1 MEAGIGRVAFSSAI
15 GVVGSTLAVGEND
28 GRNLCGSTSTSGILG
43 FTSSSV
49 LGSNRFVRVVPI
61 HNLGRRQQQNMT
73 GTNVKFVL
81 QNSSCNAAVAS
92 GSGRGFSLSKELP
105 CKKNSRGSVRMQAEV
120 GGSGGGNPQRETV
133 QATLEQSK
141 RLMAMQ
147 KELLKQIDERK
158 KLFTELSEKPGSAV
172 QREAIKEAD
181 TAVQN
186 KLEETE
192 AIKSGGE
199 PTHKIDGDKNNKTTG
214 DEKRKEKGKI
224 PGARPLAAS
233 WQSPA
238 VPRPSPPSSSAAATS
253 PPTKPVVRSPV
264 ETFTPHVS
272 ASPLAPPPKP
282 FSSPAPSPMA
292 RHSVFVP
299 PKLPEKEAA
308 EVTEKG
314 AQLEQ
319 DGVEKEAEVPP
330 PLAGPN
336 VMNVVIVAA
345 ECAPWSKTGGL
356 GDVVGALPKALAR
369 RGHRVMVVAPRYS
382 NYLEAWDTT
391 VRRSYTVDGRGMEI
405 GYFHGYIDGVD
416 FVFVDSPMFHAFQS
430 NIYGGSREEVL
441 TRMILL
447 CKAAVEAPWHVPCG
461 GVPYGDGNLVFIA
474 NDWHTALLPV
484 YLQAYYRERGLMEFT
499 RAVLVIHNMAHQGR
513 GPMSDFQKL
522 GLPDHY
528 QSKFR
533 LVDPIGGEH
542 CNVFKAGLISAH
554 RIVTVSHGY
563 AWEVQTLEGG
573 WGLHGVIGEHSWK
586 LRGVVNGID
595 EQEWNPETDPCL
607 QADGY
612 QNFSVEDLKGKAAC
626 KAALQNE
633 LGLPVRSD
641 VPLIGF
647 IGRLDHQKGVD
658 IIAEAMPWMMSQDLQ
673 LVMLGTGRP
682 DLENMLR
689 TFEHHHREKVRGW
702 VGFSVKTAHRIT
714 AGCDILLMP
723 SRFEPCGLNQLYAM
737 KYGTVPVVHAVGGLK
752 DTVQAF
758 DPFTES
764 GLGWTFDQANG
775 QGLIHALGNAMWTFR
790 DFKESWHGI
799 QTRGMKQDLSWD
811 NAAQLY
817 EEVLLAAKY
826 QW

>member
-1 MEAGIGRVAFSSAI
+1 MEAGIARVGVSSGIA
-15 GVVGSTLAVGEND
+15 VLGSTLAVGENNA
-28 GRNLCGSTSTSGILG
+28 RNLCSSPSTSGFLG

-49 LGSNRFVRVVPI
+49 LGSNRFGVVTI
-61 HNLGRRQQQNMT
+61 QKVGGRQQHYVTLTNARLGRQ
-73 GTNVKFVL
+73 K
-81 QNSSCNAAVAS
+81 SSCNAEVVS
-92 GSGRGFSLSKELP
+92 RSVRGLSLNKELP
-105 CKKNSRGSVRMQAEV
+105 CKKNSRGRVRMQAEV
-120 GGSGGGNPQRETV
+120 GGSGSSNPQRETV

-141 RLMAMQ
+141 RLLAMQ

-158 KLFTELSEKPGSAV
+158 KLYTELSEKPGNPV
-172 QREAIKEAD
+172 QQQAYKEAD

-186 KLEETE
+186 KIEEIE
-192 AIKSGGE
+192 AIRSAEQSRKNE
-199 PTHKIDGDKNNKTTG
+199 GDKGKIIR
-214 DEKRKEKGKI
+214 DETSKEKGKI

-238 VPRPSPPSSSAAATS
+238 VPRFSPPSSAATAS
-253 PPTKPVVRSPV
+253 SPTKPVVRSPV
-264 ETFTPHVS
+264 ETFSPQAS
-272 ASPLAPPPKP
+272 ASPLAPPSNP
-282 FSSPAPSPMA
+282 FSSPAPNPTA
-292 RHSVFVP
+292 RHSVIVP
-299 PKLPEKEAA
+299 PELPEKETK

-314 AQLEQ
+314 EQ
-319 DGVEKEAEVPP
+319 VGEDGIEKEVEVPP

-391 VRRSYTVDGRGMEI
+391 VRKTYSVDGRDMEI

-416 FVFVDSPMFHAFQS
+416 FVFVDSPLFHAYQS
-430 NIYGGSREEVL
+430 NIYGGSREDVL

-484 YLQAYYRERGLMEFT
+484 YLQAYYRELGLMQFT
-499 RAVLVIHNMAHQGR
+499 RAILVIHNMAHQGR
-513 GPMSDFQKL
+513 GPMTDFHKL
-522 GLPDHY
+522 GLPEHY
-528 QSKFR
+528 LAKFR

-563 AWEVQTLEGG
+563 AWEVQTQEGG

-595 EQEWNPETDPCL
+595 EKEWNPETDPCL
-607 QADGY
+607 QSDGY
-612 QNFSVEDLKGKAAC
+612 ENYSLENMEGKAAC
-626 KAALQNE
+626 KAALQQE

-658 IIAEAMPWMMSQDLQ
+658 LIAEAMPWMMSQDLQ

-689 TFEHHHREKVRGW
+689 SFEHHHRDKVRGW

-737 KYGTVPVVHAVGGLK
+737 KYGTVPVVHAVGGLR
-752 DTVQAF
+752 DTVQPF
-758 DPFTES
+758 NPFTEE
-764 GLGWTFDQANG
+764 GLGWTFDQATA
-775 QGLIHALGNAMWTFR
+775 QGLIHALGNAMWTFK
-790 DFKESWHGI
+790 DYKKSWLGI

>member
-1 MEAGIGRVAFSSAI
+1 MEAGICRV
-15 GVVGSTLAVGEND
+15 GVLPGVGALGCTLSLSECNGGNS
-28 GRNLCGSTSTSGILG
+28 CFPPSTSGFLCS
-43 FTSSSV
+43 TSSSV
-49 LGSNRFVRVVPI
+49 LISSSCRVAASRKAGKGQQQTGSVIKTR
-61 HNLGRRQQQNMT
+61 LGR
-73 GTNVKFVL
+73 GAL
-81 QNSSCNAAVAS
+81 SCNDGGMFCRV
-92 GSGRGFSLSKELP
+92 RRPSLDRELVF
-105 CKKNSRGSVRMQAEV
+105 KQNSRGNVGMQAEV
-120 GGSGGGNPQRETV
+120 GGSGSSNPQRETV
-133 QATLEQSK
+133 QATIEQSK
-141 RLMAMQ
+141 RLLAMQ
-147 KELLKQIDERK
+147 KELLKQIEERK
-158 KLFTELSEKPGSAV
+158 KLYSALSDKTGNPTEELQAFN
-172 QREAIKEAD
+172 EAD
-181 TAVQN
+181 SAIQN
-186 KLEETE
+186 KIEEIR
-192 AIKSGGE
+192 AIQSGAQNSGSGKSESGAKELIGDGTNKNKATS
-199 PTHKIDGDKNNKTTG
+199 PT
-214 DEKRKEKGKI
+214 
-224 PGARPLAAS
+224 ASPLAAS
-233 WQSPA
+233 WQSPVA
-238 VPRPSPPSSSAAATS
+238 PRSSPSSSSSTS
-253 PPTKPVVRSPV
+253 PATKPVVLSPV
-264 ETFTPHVS
+264 QTF
-272 ASPLAPPPKP
+272 SPSSISSPQAPSLKP
-282 FSSPAPSPMA
+282 FVAPAPIPTTKPS
-292 RHSVFVP
+292 SLIP
-299 PKLPEKEAA
+299 PELPDSKSKKDTEKIGELDEVGSEKE
-308 EVTEKG
+308 V
-314 AQLEQ
+314 
-319 DGVEKEAEVPP
+319 DIPP

-336 VMNVVIVAA
+336 VMNVVLVAA

-391 VRRSYTVDGRGMEI
+391 VRKTYNVGGEDMTV

-416 FVFVDSPMFHAFQS
+416 FVFIDSPLYHAFKT

-484 YLQAYYRERGLMEFT
+484 YLQAYYRDHGLMQFT

-513 GPMSDFQKL
+513 GPMTDFRKL
-522 GLPDHY
+522 GLPDHFA
-528 QSKFR
+528 SKFR

-542 CNVFKAGLISAH
+542 CNVFKAGLITAH

-563 AWEVQTLEGG
+563 AWEVQTQEGG
-573 WGLHGVIGEHSWK
+573 WGLHGVVGEHSWK

-595 EQEWNPETDPCL
+595 EKEWNPETDPWL
-607 QADGY
+607 QSDGY
-612 QNFSVEDLKGKAAC
+612 QNYSVEDMEGKAAC
-626 KAALQNE
+626 KAALQKE
-633 LGLPVRSD
+633 LGLPVRRD

-689 TFEHHHREKVRGW
+689 TFEGQHREKVRGW

-714 AGCDILLMP
+714 AGVDILLMP

-737 KYGTVPVVHAVGGLK
+737 KYGTVPVVHSVGGLK
-752 DTVQAF
+752 DTVQPF

-764 GLGWTFDQANG
+764 GLGWTFDQASAA
-775 QGLIHALGNAMWTFR
+775 GLIHALGNAMWTFK
-790 DFKESWHGI
+790 DYKKSWEGI
-799 QTRGMKQDLSWD
+799 QNRGMKQDLSWD

-817 EEVLLAAKY
+817 EEVLCAAKF